1 MKYLVF
7 KISELYSRLGDAAY
21 PQHRY
26 QNNISCSVR
35 LKVLCFYFPFCLPNI
50 DQLFSFFS
58 WILTPFRDT
67 GNLSEPQKRYNNI
80 HSVTRQTIERAF
92 GLLKSKWRRLRF
104 LDMTKLENVPMVI
117 TAACTLHNVC
127 IEVRPH

>member
-1 MKYLVF
+1 MKYLIF

-35 LKVLCFYFPFCLPNI
+35 LKDHF
-50 DQLFSFFS
+50 LFSLLFTKYRSIILFFS
-58 WILTPFRDT
+58 VGSPFRDT
-67 GNLSEPQKRYNNI
+67 GNLSEPQKIHNI